1 MENNIQNI
9 KEKAKTLENK
19 SIIDNKIQLRDLGA
33 YFIIYSFLGW
43 LMETIYMSLLNGHF
57 TNRGF
62 LFGPI
67 CPIYGYGITIL
78 ILLASKYKD
87 NIIKLFFSSF
97 FVLSIF
103 EYIVS
108 FGLEALFKEHWW
120 EYESYLLSL
129 NGRICLVHSILWGI
143 LSIIFFKLIHPIVT
157 KLINKLS
164 NKIQYPIVT
173 LLILA
178 YIVDNSLSI
187 VFAFLGKMKG
197 IV

>member
-1 MENNIQNI
+1 MENSIQNI
-9 KEKAKTLENK
+9 TEKAKKLETK
-19 SIIDNKIQLRDLGA
+19 SILYDEIQIKDLGA

-43 LMETIYMSLLNGHF
+43 LMEIIYVSLLNGHY

-67 CPIYGYGITIL
+67 CPIYGYGIVIL
-78 ILLASKYKD
+78 ILLVSKYKN

-97 FVLSIF
+97 FILSIL

-108 FGLEALFKEHWW
+108 FALETLFKEHWW
-120 EYESYLLSL
+120 QYESYLLDL
-129 NGRICLVHSILWGI
+129 NGRICLVHSVLWGI

-157 KLINKLS
+157 KTINKLS

-173 LLILA
+173 LLILV
-178 YIVDNSLSI
+178 YIVDTSLSI
-187 VFAFLGKMKG
+187 IFAFLGKTSG

>member
-108 FGLEALFKEHWW
+108 FGLEALLKNIGGNMRAI
-120 EYESYLLSL
+120 Y
-129 NGRICLVHSILWGI
+129 
-143 LSIIFFKLIHPIVT
+143 
-157 KLINKLS
+157 
-164 NKIQYPIVT
+164 
-173 LLILA
+173 
-178 YIVDNSLSI
+178 
-187 VFAFLGKMKG
+187 
-197 IV
+197 